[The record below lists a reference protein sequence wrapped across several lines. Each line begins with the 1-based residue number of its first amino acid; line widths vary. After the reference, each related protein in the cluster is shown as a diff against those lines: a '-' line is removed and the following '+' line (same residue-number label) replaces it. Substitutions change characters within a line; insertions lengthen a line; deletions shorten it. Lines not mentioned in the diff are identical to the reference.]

1 MLAFISLCL
10 LARFAYAFND
20 IRVGAVAREY
30 DRVEV
35 ASLRGLSLGIT
46 MAPLLLWVPA
56 DAFVALAERWPIYL
70 LLISVTGLC
79 NVLQNHAARFLP
91 FGLRAAITLS
101 AVSITAVS
109 LGAVFF
115 GERLSLWQGGFCLVL
130 VGSAVVAAFGDHAA
144 HEIEPNIPKGA
155 ALALGAGLCLGIAA
169 VLTKRLAAETH
180 PLLTAWAW
188 EFGAGVILLG
198 PLVWHVVGSGLHA
211 RPRPSLRANG
221 RGCCSHGGRL
231 GRLDDRPGPWPVGC
245 LGRPRRNAGALHR
258 AAGRPLA
265 PRGHGP
271 TAVAL
276 LLRGCGGRRRSGPR
290 PPLNGARFPLQTKQ
304 TRHRSLTR
312 PLGCGTWRCPRQP
325 AGGVRG
331 PSTWSVGERLELPAL
346 VRGDGE

>member
-46 MAPLLLWVPA
+46 MAPLLLWVPV

-188 EFGAGVILLG
+188 EFGAGVILFG
-198 PLVWHVVGSGLHA
+198 PLVWLWWVRGRTPGLGRRFVRTGVAAAPTVVGSGA
-211 RPRPSLRANG
+211 SMIA
-221 RGCCSHGGRL
+221 L
-231 GRLDDRPGPWPVGC
+231 GLGP
-245 LGRPRRNAGALHR
+245 LGVWGALAGTQVLFIALLGVHWHREAMGPRRWLCFFVAAAAVAGLA
-258 AAGRPLA
+258 LA
-265 PRGHGP
+265 PR
-271 TAVAL
+271 
-276 LLRGCGGRRRSGPR
+276 
-290 PPLNGARFPLQTKQ
+290 
-304 TRHRSLTR
+304 
-312 PLGCGTWRCPRQP
+312 
-325 AGGVRG
+325 
-331 PSTWSVGERLELPAL
+331 
-346 VRGDGE
+346 